1 MIQRLGE
8 LIEKVESSQAV
19 ETSSDKKL
27 TRLLKMLKILNRKIC
42 NLILIQTNLIM
53 IEIKG
58 LTRL

>member
-42 NLILIQTNLIM
+42 NLILIQTNLIT